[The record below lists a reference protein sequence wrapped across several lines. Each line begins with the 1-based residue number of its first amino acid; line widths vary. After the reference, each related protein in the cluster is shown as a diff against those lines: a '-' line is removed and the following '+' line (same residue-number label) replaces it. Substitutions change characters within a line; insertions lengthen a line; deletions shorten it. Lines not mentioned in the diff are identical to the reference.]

1 MAFNLDDLVAE
12 VTQGQDSTATVT
24 VADSAASEAKSK
36 SGDQE

>member
-1 MAFNLDDLVAE
+1 MAFDINELVAE

-36 SGDQE
+36 SGF